1 LENKIPYDNAGEH
14 AGADLRVCPGNTGE
28 NVENTGEHADSP
40 LRRLNDSANP
50 LRVHC
55 QPSFDRLNPPV
66 SNHAEDIKGL
76 ENCK

>member
-14 AGADLRVCPGNTGE
+14 VGADLRVCPNGMCTDNNTGE
-28 NVENTGEHADSP
+28 DADSP

-50 LRVHC
+50 LRVRC

-66 SNHAEDIKGL
+66 SNHAEDLKGL
-76 ENCK
+76 ENSK